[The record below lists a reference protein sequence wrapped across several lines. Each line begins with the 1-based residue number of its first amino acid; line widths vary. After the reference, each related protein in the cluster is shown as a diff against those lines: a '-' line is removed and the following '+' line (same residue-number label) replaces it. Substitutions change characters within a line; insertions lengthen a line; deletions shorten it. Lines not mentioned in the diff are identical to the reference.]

1 MLIRL
6 KYSGLPTAGIKENK
20 LEVEIPAGSTVED
33 LLLAAWGKTELPESA
48 NFVVNNTIASPKT
61 VLNDND
67 EVMVLRLLNGG

>member
-6 KYSGLPTAGIKENK
+6 KYSGLPTAGITENN
-20 LEVEIPAGSTVED
+20 LQVEIPAGSNVEE
-33 LLLAAWGKTELPESA
+33 LVLAAWGKTELPASA
-48 NFVVNNTIASPKT
+48 NIVVNNSIASLKT